1 MKTKDVEKRK
11 RNEKDTNTKA
21 SALQSLL
28 RATIRNTNV
37 ERMCAYV
44 CVFALF
50 FNNVVS
56 LIV

>member
-44 CVFALF
+44 CVFTLLF
-50 FNNVVS
+50 
-56 LIV
+56 